1 MARFIARC
9 VAALSLVLLVACSNA
24 SRSIPVVSGDEQ
36 QQSLNGDQQLL
47 QSGDLSLY
55 PQSDQAVTSAAALNV
70 NPYALPT
77 APPATMLNSTWGRTG
92 LGQIFDSRVS
102 ASQATTDAH
111 RYDFVW
117 GSAIPS
123 AWRAGNPKLLAGLY
137 YIMTDDNITVSGHNL
152 AWWKANHPD
161 WILYGCDAT
170 GHPSSTLIAW
180 DAGVGFADVPLDIHN
195 PAVIQY
201 QLRTSAIPWAISHG
215 FNALSIDQG
224 VLQNPMLAGN
234 PKLGQS
240 IVSGDYGCGVWSH
253 GTFIKRYTS
262 KTDPAWA
269 ADVIN
274 WLKTAHTIL
283 TTDPVIAPKHI
294 ALSLNHPGGI
304 TTNANEQ
311 ALLTNVDIVIDEVGF
326 VDYGKY
332 KLAANSGLFAFTKNY
347 ALYAQAHGK
356 GIVLIDRFVQSTA
369 LTNAQL
375 GYAIG
380 TYLMVNQQ
388 GADLFVT
395 PNSYGS
401 EQYFSK
407 EGMALGTPCAAAAI
421 GNSANPHIWYRK
433 FANGIAIINSGSLP
447 KTFESASL
455 PATHIYK
462 DLFTGLTLATSLHVN
477 SNEAVLA
484 TTTNGCS

>member
-1 MARFIARC
+1 MASFTARC
-9 VAALSLVLLVACSNA
+9 VAALSLLLLVACSNA
-24 SRSIPVVSGDEQ
+24 SPNIPIVPSDDQ
-36 QQSLNGDQQLL
+36 QQSVNADPQLL
-47 QSGDLSLY
+47 QSGDISVY
-55 PQSDQAVTSAAALNV
+55 PQSDEAVTPPAELNA
-70 NPYALPT
+70 NAYALPT
-77 APPATMLNSTWGRTG
+77 APPATKLNSTWGRTG
-92 LGQIFDSRVS
+92 LGQIFDSRIS
-102 ASQATTDAH
+102 TSQATTNAH

-117 GSAIPS
+117 GSNIPS
-123 AWRAGNPKLLAGLY
+123 AWRAGNSKLLAGLY

-161 WILYGCDAT
+161 WILYGCDAS

-180 DAGVGFADVPLDIHN
+180 DAGVGYADVPLDIHN
-195 PAVIQY
+195 PAVVQY
-201 QLRTSAIPWAISHG
+201 QIKTSAIPWAINHG
-215 FNALSIDQG
+215 YNALSIDQG

-240 IVSGDYGCGVWSH
+240 IVSGYYGCGVWSH

-262 KTDPAWA
+262 KSDPAWA

-283 TTDPVIAPKHI
+283 TTDPVIGPKHI

-304 TTNANEQ
+304 PSNANEQ
-311 ALLTNVDIVIDEVGF
+311 ALLTNVDIIIDEIGF

-332 KLAANSGLFAFTKNY
+332 KLASNAGLFAFTKNY

-375 GYAIG
+375 GYAIAS
-380 TYLMVNQQ
+380 YLMVNQQ

-407 EGMALGTPCAAAAI
+407 EGMNLGVPCAAAAPTD
-421 GNSANPHIWYRK
+421 SANPRIWYRK
-433 FANGIAIINSGSLP
+433 FANGLAIVNSGSLP
-447 KTFESASL
+447 QTYQTAHL
-455 PATHIYK
+455 PIGHVYR
-462 DLFTGLTLATSLHVN
+462 DLFSGLPLAPSLRVN